1 MTAGAGGA
9 GLEHGGAVAELRM
22 VHDAAAALE
31 LREYDLFRLAWRRWY
46 GNDPDPATLERV
58 FAGYMFRQ
66 EVPPWVRLLA
76 RDVLQRQAQG
86 PLGAREFGADA
97 LRGSEPPARHGR
109 IYVAVVAILVVLY
122 VVGLGGMMGDGADQP
137 PIGCDGGPGMGYVE
151 AVAQHFTGKA
161 DPFGCRR

>member
-1 MTAGAGGA
+1 MTAKAA
-9 GLEHGGAVAELRM
+9 DHRL

-46 GNDPDPATLERV
+46 GNDPDPAALERV

-97 LRGSEPPARHGR
+97 LRESEPSVRHGR
-109 IYVAVVAILVVLY
+109 IYVAVVAVLAVLY
-122 VVGLGGMMGDGADQP
+122 VIGLGGMLDDGADGP
-137 PIGCDGGPGMGYVE
+137 SIGCNGGPGMRYFE
-151 AVAQHFTGKA
+151 IVAQQFTGKA
-161 DPFGCRR
+161 DPFGCRQ